1 MNTDTIIYLDLVVGR
16 YAVIQQWGQ
25 SASGQSWILHRDA
38 QFFDSSGEL
47 IVYQTLLCSLTA
59 TVAQWAFVVRDANV
73 FGGVTCLWNI
83 VAWISFIQM
92 ACMQLWDE
100 VMFENKIA
108 DYCLPSLD
116 GNERFVHVSTLV
128 SEKSDFFGILFVVD
142 HGLFEWLLRL
152 ASFVGCWWSVKANR
166 PPLCKE
172 ADNQIIKP

>member
-1 MNTDTIIYLDLVVGR
+1 VGR
-16 YAVIQQWGQ
+16 YAGIQQWGQ

-38 QFFDSSGEL
+38 QFFDSSGEI

-73 FGGVTCLWNI
+73 FGGVTCRWNI

-92 ACMQLWDE
+92 ACMQLWDGYE

-108 DYCLPSLD
+108 DYCIHSLD
-116 GNERFVHVSTLV
+116 GNRRFVH
-128 SEKSDFFGILFVVD
+128 IRLFRIIWLFLPFCLSYNFVFD
-142 HGLFEWLLRL
+142 RGLFEWLMCRK
-152 ASFVGCWWSVKANR
+152 SFVGCWWSVKANR